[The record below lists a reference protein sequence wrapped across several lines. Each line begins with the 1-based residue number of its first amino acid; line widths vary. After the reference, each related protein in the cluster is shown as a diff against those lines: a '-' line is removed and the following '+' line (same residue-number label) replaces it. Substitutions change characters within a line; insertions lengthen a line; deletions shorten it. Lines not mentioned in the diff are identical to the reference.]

1 MATHP
6 AITATG
12 IKQPL
17 TITHVATRAPQG
29 REVQVRVEWIASAPL
44 DVYQVD
50 EGLMAQFPQC
60 LGDSA
65 AGTVVAV
72 GPEVERLKVSDQV
85 FGFFF
90 HNAHEK
96 GQQVYLTA
104 PEHLFGK
111 VQDTIPLHEAATMPT
126 NFCTAFYTL
135 SDKLKLDLP
144 WPRPASF
151 TPKDAGIPILIWG
164 AGTSVAHYAVQILKH
179 WGYTN
184 IIATASLKHHH
195 KLRQYGAK
203 HTFDYRNPDVTK
215 AVKECIGAS
224 GGRSIRVFDT
234 VSSKVSSLLHISRIA
249 TKPGS
254 IVAAVLPVVIN
265 GPSHPDGIKLSP
277 DVAGEADWAVGIEVH
292 PVVSYA
298 YEENANVV
306 LHVQNPFLRD
316 SLQPETMATLLS
328 KGIIEPNRAR
338 IVEGGFLLARAIK
351 AMDIM
356 RSGTVSGERLVWRVW
371 TPEEFPEFAQSVE
384 QLHECY

>member
-17 TITHVATRAPQG
+17 TITNVATRAPQG
-29 REVQVRVEWIASAPL
+29 REVQVRVEWVASAPL

-50 EGLMAQFPQC
+50 AGLMAQFPQC

-65 AGTVVAV
+65 AGTVVAI
-72 GPEVERLKVSDQV
+72 GPEVQRLKVSDQI

-96 GQQVYLTA
+96 GQQVYITA

-111 VQDTIPLHEAATMPT
+111 VPDTIPLHEAATIPT

-135 SDKLKLDLP
+135 SDKLNLDLP
-144 WPRPASF
+144 WPRPAPF
-151 TPKDAGIPILIWG
+151 IPKDAEIPILIWG
-164 AGTSVAHYAVQILKH
+164 AGTSVGHYAIQILKH

-184 IIATASLKHHH
+184 IIITASPKHHH
-195 KLRQYGAK
+195 RLRQYGAK
-203 HTFDYRNPDVTK
+203 HAFDYRDPGVTET
-215 AVKECIGAS
+215 VRECINVRGS
-224 GGRSIRVFDT
+224 SSVCVFDT
-234 VSSKVSSLLHISRIA
+234 ISSRDSSLLPISRIV

-265 GPSHPDGIKLSP
+265 PPSHPEGIKLSP
-277 DVAGEADWAVGIEVH
+277 DVVAEAEWAVGVEVH

-298 YEENANVV
+298 YEENT
-306 LHVQNPFLRD
+306 FLRD
-316 SLQPETMATLLS
+316 HLQPDIMVSLLS
-328 KGIIEPNRAR
+328 DGVIEPNRAR
-338 IVEGGFLLARAIK
+338 IVEGGFLLARVMK

-371 TPEEFPEFAQSVE
+371 TPEEFPEFA
-384 QLHECY
+384 